1 MSSTSLAFEFPSTTS
16 TIPLPTGSTT
26 APAWMRGQF
35 PSSLTLTDN
44 RLAEGLIADVPFYSV
59 GILAIGVATF
69 FFVMNRMQKHVFN
82 ALLATFLAF
91 LAAIIDFGQLIIIS
105 RGIFTGTVFPLRIAR
120 ELGYAVSFGM
130 RFFFFWQFVAMPPRG
145 EIPVLPTPGRGRGN
159 RTSFVIEDE
168 FHSGSWGR
176 WGLVG
181 ILTKYALL
189 MGAIAIG
196 VTQAIWRLGFA
207 FGLIRFT
214 SVYQADAIMQ
224 IVMSGLFL
232 LKLAG
237 NSYISPL
244 MPRWKTVRDYLP
256 IVTAISVGLGVAVGN
271 LLCMRFSESP
281 LGRFLQAIEL
291 YIIILYVLIATFY
304 KMPVR
309 ASMLADALGRDRARV
324 NSSFVG
330 INLSGSMR
338 ASTFR
343 VTPPNVSTPEL
354 PTTRE
359 LEAAGMNGVP
369 TRLLRPDNGRR
380 QSTAERLAA
389 WIQNRL
395 SGRPEDR
402 ELEQQRLSRRDAE
415 SGQMESY
422 DYTKEKKGSANSD
435 MSSMRSV
442 KEPDYGWRDAMYANV
457 RTPPTGTTTA
467 VNDTPQFPKVPGP
480 SEPSYSKLRESPT
493 TASYTPATSYAPA
506 ESKPAGPRGPSTIPT
521 ISSPMVPRA
530 FSPIIAASLAPVN
543 PLSVRSLPSNP
554 RLRPREESPSP
565 EPAPP
570 APPAPA
576 PPPASI
582 RMPSPVLT
590 ESPSGTSFR
599 ITREYGWPSP
609 SLAPLPKAQLNPR
622 QQMANPGD
630 ESPIYGLDGIIQSL
644 GGDLLPDEELRSQQG
659 SVMERNS
666 APYSP
671 GAASFLRTQADLD
684 RSVADLQKFGS
695 SRSPASLRPLYALP
709 DGTNP
714 SDPSFGPESTS
725 LRSDFTL
732 SNFPSP
738 PATVLGYSG
747 LAQRNSVAAGTREVD
762 FDDIRFTLT
771 PPRMPAAIDGR
782 QLSFPSTTR
791 GSDIFQLQS
800 RVAETP
806 NRTQWDV
813 TSFIGGSESR
823 TPLSAAITRPDSQGR
838 PLSYARNQLRRDT
851 IDTQRLSMVI
861 EALSNG
867 ASTPDPPDEEGE
879 GSVRGARLIDVRRA
893 SSLSRARIV
902 EGPLSATPSSVNST
916 TPERAVEPPAPMPTA
931 AERLAAFRARP
942 PLKATLPSTPRPAYR
957 ADSPPAQ
964 ERSPLGKPAPVLPEA
979 ESQPI
984 LQPQPSISAVQA
996 QPSGSQAQQP
1006 IFPQSLVL
1014 PPTIRTNNVLS
1025 PPRGLR
1031 NLRIGGPV
1039 EQPQNQGAL
1048 RTGAFERPRP
1058 APLVLA
1064 NGNNV
1069 GRARAI

>member
-26 APAWMRGQF
+26 VPAWMRGQF

-91 LAAIIDFGQLIIIS
+91 LSAIIDLGQLIIIN
-105 RGIFTGTVFPLRIAR
+105 RGVFTGTVFSLRIALR
-120 ELGYAVSFGM
+120 LHALQRRNTG
-130 RFFFFWQFVAMPPRG
+130 
-145 EIPVLPTPGRGRGN
+145 PTDARSRSGN
-159 RTSFVIEDE
+159 RSSFVIEDE

-189 MGAIAIG
+189 LGAL
-196 VTQAIWRLGFA
+196 R
-207 FGLIRFT
+207 
-214 SVYQADAIMQ
+214 
-224 IVMSGLFL
+224 SGLRRRFGDL
-232 LKLAG
+232 DRHVRFVPPQARGQLIHL
-237 NSYISPL
+237 PL
-244 MPRWKTVRDYLP
+244 IPRWRTVRDYLP
-256 IVTAISVGLGVAVGN
+256 VVAAISIGIGVAVGN

-304 KMPVR
+304 KIPVR
-309 ASMLADALGRDRARV
+309 ASMLADALGRDRARI

-330 INLSGSMR
+330 INMSGSMR

-343 VTPPNVSTPEL
+343 VTPPNVPTPEL

-369 TRLLRPDNGRR
+369 TRLLRPDNDRR

-395 SGRPEDR
+395 SGRPGDR

-422 DYTKEKKGSANSD
+422 DYTEEKKGSANSD
-435 MSSMRSV
+435 ASSMRSV
-442 KEPDYGWRDAMYANV
+442 REPDYGWRDAMYANV

-467 VNDTPQFPKVPGP
+467 VNDTPQFPKVPDPG
-480 SEPSYSKLRESPT
+480 EPSYSKLRESPT
-493 TASYTPATSYAPA
+493 VASYTPATSYAPA
-506 ESKPAGPRGPSTIPT
+506 ESRPAGPRGPSTIPT
-521 ISSPMVPRA
+521 VSSPMVSGA

-543 PLSVRSLPSNP
+543 PLSIRSLPSNP

-576 PPPASI
+576 PAPM
-582 RMPSPVLT
+582 RMSSPVLT

-630 ESPIYGLDGIIQSL
+630 ESPIYGLEGIIQSL

-659 SVMERNS
+659 SVMRRNS

-671 GAASFLRTQADLD
+671 GAASFLRTQADID
-684 RSVADLQKFGS
+684 RSVADLRKFES
-695 SRSPASLRPLYALP
+695 SRSPVSLRPLYALP
-709 DGTNP
+709 GGANP
-714 SDPSFGPESTS
+714 SDPSLGPESTS

-738 PATVLGYSG
+738 PAAVLGYPG
-747 LAQRNSVAAGTREVD
+747 LAQRNSVAAGPGEVD

-800 RVAETP
+800 RIAETP
-806 NRTQWDV
+806 NKTQWDV

-823 TPLSAAITRPDSQGR
+823 TPSSAAITRPDSQGR

-851 IDTQRLSMVI
+851 VDTQRLSMVI

-879 GSVRGARLIDVRRA
+879 GSVRGARLVDLRRA
-893 SSLSRARIV
+893 SSLSRARIRV
-902 EGPLSATPSSVNST
+902 
-916 TPERAVEPPAPMPTA
+916 VEPPAPMPTA

-942 PLKATLPSTPRPAYR
+942 PLKTTLPSTPRPAYR
-957 ADSPPAQ
+957 VDSPPAQ
-964 ERSPLGKPAPVLPEA
+964 ERTPLGKPAPVLPEP
-979 ESQPI
+979 ESQP
-984 LQPQPSISAVQA
+984 
-996 QPSGSQAQQP
+996 AQQP
-1006 IFPQSLVL
+1006 IFSQPLVL
-1014 PPTIRTNNVLS
+1014 PPTIRTNNMLS

-1039 EQPQNQGAL
+1039 EQPQNENAL

-1064 NGNNV
+1064 NGNNA
-1069 GRARAI
+1069 GRARAF

>member
-1 MSSTSLAFEFPSTTS
+1 MDACATSKCKASTYT
-16 TIPLPTGSTT
+16 
-26 APAWMRGQF
+26 QQ
-35 PSSLTLTDN
+35 
-44 RLAEGLIADVPFYSV
+44 AEGLIADVPFYSV

-82 ALLATFLAF
+82 ALLAAFLAF
-91 LAAIIDFGQLIIIS
+91 LSAIIDFGQLIIIS
-105 RGIFTGTVFPLRIAR
+105 RGVFTGTVFPLRIAR

-159 RTSFVIEDE
+159 RASFVMEDE

-181 ILTKYALL
+181 VLAKYALL
-189 MGAIAIG
+189 MGTITIG

-214 SVYQADAIMQ
+214 SVYQADAIIQ
-224 IVMSGLFL
+224 IAMSGLFL

-244 MPRWKTVRDYLP
+244 MPRWKTIRDYLP
-256 IVTAISVGLGVAVGN
+256 VMVAISVGLGIAVGN

-281 LGRFLQAIEL
+281 LGRFLQAIEI

-309 ASMLADALGRDRARV
+309 ASMLVDALARKRTRA

-330 INLSGSMR
+330 INMSDSMR
-338 ASTFR
+338 GSTFR

-354 PTTRE
+354 PATRE
-359 LEAAGMNGVP
+359 LEAAGLNGVP
-369 TRLLRPDNGRR
+369 TRLLRPDIGRR
-380 QSTAERLAA
+380 QSAAERFAA

-395 SGRPEDR
+395 SGRPGDQ
-402 ELEQQRLSRRDAE
+402 ELEQQRLSGRDVE

-422 DYTKEKKGSANSD
+422 DYTNEKKGSTDSEA
-435 MSSMRSV
+435 SSMRPV

-457 RTPPTGTTTA
+457 RTPPSGTTA

-480 SEPSYSKLRESPT
+480 SDPSSSKLRESPI

-506 ESKPAGPRGPSTIPT
+506 ESRPAGPRGPSTIRT
-521 ISSPMVPRA
+521 VYSPMA
-530 FSPIIAASLAPVN
+530 SETFSPIIAASLAPVN

-554 RLRPREESPSP
+554 RLRPREGTPSP

-570 APPAPA
+570 APIPAPR
-576 PPPASI
+576 

-599 ITREYGWPSP
+599 ITREYGSPSP
-609 SLAPLPKAQLNPR
+609 SLAPIPKAQLNPR

-644 GGDLLPDEELRSQQG
+644 GGDLLPDEELRFQQG
-659 SVMERNS
+659 GVMRGDDE
-666 APYSP
+666 AYSP
-671 GAASFLRTQADLD
+671 GAASFLQKQAELD
-684 RSVADLQKFGS
+684 RSVADLQRLAMGRS
-695 SRSPASLRPLYALP
+695 SLVLQPLYALS
-709 DGTNP
+709 DGANP
-714 SDPSFGPESTS
+714 SNPSLGLESTS
-725 LRSDFTL
+725 LQSDFTL

-738 PATVLGYSG
+738 PAAILGYPS
-747 LAQRNSVAAGTREVD
+747 LSQRNSVAMRPGEVD
-762 FDDIRFTLT
+762 LDDIRFTLT

-782 QLSFPSTTR
+782 QTSFPSTTR
-791 GSDIFQLQS
+791 GSDIFQS
-800 RVAETP
+800 RIAETP
-806 NRTQWDV
+806 NKTQWDV

-823 TPLSAAITRPDSQGR
+823 TPLSAAITPPDSQGR

-879 GSVRGARLIDVRRA
+879 GSVRGARLVDLRRA
-893 SSLSRARIV
+893 SSLSRARII
-902 EGPLSATPSSVNST
+902 EGLLSATPSSVNST
-916 TPERAVEPPAPMPTA
+916 VPQPIAELPAPMPTA

-942 PLKATLPSTPRPAYR
+942 PLKATLPSSPRPAYR

-964 ERSPLGKPAPVLPEA
+964 GRSPLGKSALVLPEP
-979 ESQPI
+979 QPQPA
-984 LQPQPSISAVQA
+984 LQPQPSISTVQA
-996 QPSGSQAQQP
+996 QPTGPQTQQLA
-1006 IFPQSLVL
+1006 FPQSAVL

-1031 NLRIGGPV
+1031 NLYIGSPV
-1039 EQPQNQGAL
+1039 EQPQNENVL
-1048 RTGAFERPRP
+1048 RVGAFERPRP

-1064 NGNNV
+1064 NANNSGV
-1069 GRARAI
+1069 SLQARAV

>member
-16 TIPLPTGSTT
+16 TIPFPTSS

-35 PSSLTLTDN
+35 PSSLTITNN

-69 FFVMNRMQKHVFN
+69 FFVMNRMQKYVFN
-82 ALLATFLAF
+82 VLLATFLAF
-91 LAAIIDFGQLIIIS
+91 LSAIIDFGQLIIIS
-105 RGIFTGTVFPLRIAR
+105 RGVFTGMVFPLRIAR

-145 EIPVLPTPGRGRGN
+145 EIPILPTPGRGRDN
-159 RTSFVIEDE
+159 RASFVMEDE
-168 FHSGSWGR
+168 FHSGSWDR
-176 WGLVG
+176 WGLIGV
-181 ILTKYALL
+181 LAKYALL
-189 MGAIAIG
+189 MGTITIG
-196 VTQAIWRLGFA
+196 VTQAIWRLAFA

-244 MPRWKTVRDYLP
+244 MPRWKTIRDYLP
-256 IVTAISVGLGVAVGN
+256 VVTAISIGLGVAVGN
-271 LLCMRFSESP
+271 MICMRFSESP

-304 KMPVR
+304 KLPVR
-309 ASMLADALGRDRARV
+309 ASMLVDALARQRTRA

-330 INLSGSMR
+330 INMSNSMR
-338 ASTFR
+338 GSTFR
-343 VTPPNVSTPEL
+343 VTPPTVSTPEL
-354 PTTRE
+354 PATRE
-359 LEAAGMNGVP
+359 LEAAGANGVP

-380 QSTAERLAA
+380 QSAAERFAA

-395 SGRPEDR
+395 SGRPGDR
-402 ELEQQRLSRRDAE
+402 EQEQQRLSGRDAE

-422 DYTKEKKGSANSD
+422 DYTDEKQGSVGSEA
-435 MSSMRSV
+435 SSMRPV
-442 KEPDYGWRDAMYANV
+442 KEPDYGWRDAMYTNV

-467 VNDTPQFPKVPGP
+467 VDDTPQFPKMPGP
-480 SEPSYSKLRESPT
+480 SDPSSSKLRESPII
-493 TASYTPATSYAPA
+493 ASYTPATSYAPA
-506 ESKPAGPRGPSTIPT
+506 ESKPVGPRGASTIPT
-521 ISSPMVPRA
+521 TYSPMVSEA

-543 PLSVRSLPSNP
+543 PLGVRSLPSNP
-554 RLRPREESPSP
+554 RLRPREEPPSL

-570 APPAPA
+570 APPVPTSAPM
-576 PPPASI
+576 

-599 ITREYGWPSP
+599 ITREYGSPSP
-609 SLAPLPKAQLNPR
+609 SLAPVPKAQLNPR
-622 QQMANPGD
+622 QQMANYGD

-644 GGDLLPDEELRSQQG
+644 GGDLLPDEEFRSQQG
-659 SVMERNS
+659 SLMRGDN
-666 APYSP
+666 AAYSP
-671 GAASFLRTQADLD
+671 GAASFLRKQAELD
-684 RSVADLQKFGS
+684 RSVADLQRLTMGRS
-695 SRSPASLRPLYALP
+695 SLVPQQLYALS
-709 DGTNP
+709 DSASP
-714 SDPSFGPESTS
+714 SSPSVGQESTS

-738 PATVLGYSG
+738 PAAVLGYPG
-747 LAQRNSVAAGTREVD
+747 LSQRNSVAARPGEID
-762 FDDIRFTLT
+762 FDDIRFTLA
-771 PPRMPAAIDGR
+771 PPRMPAAMDGR
-782 QLSFPSTTR
+782 QVSFPSTTR
-791 GSDIFQLQS
+791 GSDISQLQS
-800 RVAETP
+800 RIAETP
-806 NRTQWDV
+806 DKTQWDV

-823 TPLSAAITRPDSQGR
+823 TPLSAAVTRPDSQGR

-879 GSVRGARLIDVRRA
+879 GSVRGARLIDLRRA

-902 EGPLSATPSSVNST
+902 EGLSSATPSSVNSMA
-916 TPERAVEPPAPMPTA
+916 PQPIAPMPTA

-942 PLKATLPSTPRPAYR
+942 PLKNTLPSTPRPAYR

-964 ERSPLGKPAPVLPEA
+964 ERSPIGKLAPVLSEPQ
-979 ESQPI
+979 SQSA

-996 QPSGSQAQQP
+996 QPSGQQTFSQP
-1006 IFPQSLVL
+1006 VVL

-1031 NLRIGGPV
+1031 NLRIGSPV
-1039 EQPQNQGAL
+1039 EQPQDENVL

-1064 NGNNV
+1064 NANNGGV
-1069 GRARAI
+1069 SLQARAI